1 MSIHVVTKE
10 QIKHSLDAWYQSML
24 QQHVEKATSLKEE
37 IDGKIAKVEE
47 DQNLLL
53 YYALLDFRYK
63 VLTDSLSITKNSFDV
78 IKSYNKPSEEI
89 LSYYYHFFKAI
100 HATLTTNYNEAREYY
115 EKAQRLLQ
123 YVPDEIGKAEFNY
136 RLASFYYH
144 VGEAVQ
150 CIQYTEK
157 AKEVYS
163 KHLGYEIGIALCDNA
178 LASSYLYLKQYEQ
191 AEVYY
196 TSAINILNK
205 QNEEILSLR
214 IRYNLGLMYAKQ
226 NMSSLAIRYVS
237 EVSQKIPNHFK
248 AIFVEARE
256 RSKLGENKIAAE
268 LVVRGEKICEE
279 VNNIEYQ
286 HRFKML
292 KLLNQKVSAS
302 ELEKDF
308 QAGISYF
315 EKEGLWECIQEY
327 AAKLAIQ
334 FHHDEV
340 YQKASEYF
348 YMSHEI
354 NKKILE
360 KGALK

>member
-1 MSIHVVTKE
+1 MSAHVVTKE

-24 QQHVEKATSLKEE
+24 QQQVEKATRLKEE
-37 IDGKIAKVEE
+37 IDEKIVNVEE
-47 DQNLLL
+47 DQSLLL

-78 IKSYNKPSEEI
+78 IESYNKPSDEI

-115 EKAQRLLQ
+115 EKAERLLQ

-144 VGEAVQ
+144 VGEVVP

-157 AKEVYS
+157 AKEIYS

-196 TSAINILNK
+196 TSAINILKK

-256 RSKLGENKIAAE
+256 QSKLGENKFAEELIA
-268 LVVRGEKICEE
+268 RGETICEE
-279 VNNIEYQ
+279 VNNTEYQ

-292 KLLNQKVSAS
+292 KLLNQKVPAL
-302 ELEKDF
+302 ELEKF
-308 QAGISYF
+308 FLEGILYF

-327 AAKLAIQ
+327 AERLAIQ
-334 FHHDEV
+334 FHHDKA

-348 YMSHEI
+348 YMSYQVNE
-354 NKKILE
+354 KLVE